1 MSTAIFV
8 CQAGSCRRRGSEA
21 VLLEIEE
28 LAGAVDPNCKVEG
41 SGCLG
46 QCNMAPA
53 AVVIKEQPQEPMPFG
68 GLVRQR
74 RRRRPVKESYFTKLD
89 SVEDSC
95 RVVRSATGIVPPTDD
110 PALQQRLAGVRQI
123 RTRDFAVS
131 VYRWNA
137 ALHATTQL
145 VRSKSSSAKIREE
158 MENFYDLMK
167 KAGYEP
173 EATIPKEMP
182 SSHIFKYSQ
191 WVLEN
196 MTIVS
201 RHSAVFH
208 FRSSDRRRGTPNP
221 RGGGRAVPT
230 PKTWHTTLLA
240 EVGPNT
246 EGPLPWIERDYTPV
260 SGAKQW
266 EQGTCDILIKI
277 YEDGAATSWLH
288 KITSELQNRNRNAIA
303 TEPTI
308 EKSPVKVWLSQPV
321 QTLAVPS
328 LVPGI
333 SFNPASVLLLLAG
346 TGVVALP
353 QIVHHRD
360 PYGKIGISMRRSQQL
375 LIPIDMILS
384 CRRDD
389 VLMVPEI
396 LAYCQ
401 QAHEQQLQQR
411 QQEEGGNRVSN
422 RRNDPK
428 GLRNTTIL
436 LTGTKQATT
445 DIDVPYPFCSDTTT
459 HSLKA
464 LHQLP
469 NARVLE
475 EMRLSPELVQEAV
488 AKMPTPCRIV
498 VSGPSGFNSAARGML
513 LEANVEEEAITIL
526 EA

>member
-1 MSTAIFV
+1 MATAIFV

-21 VLLEIEE
+21 VLVEIEE

-53 AVVIKEQPQEPMPFG
+53 AVVVQEQPQEPMAFG
-68 GLVRQR
+68 GLVRQK
-74 RRRRPVKESYFTKLD
+74 RRRRPTMETYFTNIDSLD
-89 SVEDSC
+89 HSC
-95 RVVRSATGIVPPTDD
+95 RVVRSATGIAPPTDD
-110 PALQQRLAGVRQI
+110 PTLQQRLAGVRHI
-123 RTRDFAVS
+123 RARDFAVS

-137 ALHATTQL
+137 ALQSTTQL
-145 VRSKSSSAKIREE
+145 MRSKVGNSAKIREE
-158 MENFYDLMK
+158 METFYDL
-167 KAGYEP
+167 
-173 EATIPKEMP
+173 
-182 SSHIFKYSQ
+182 

-196 MTIVS
+196 VTIVS
-201 RHSAVFH
+201 KHSAVFH
-208 FRSSDRRRGTPNP
+208 FRSFDRRRGTPNP

-260 SGAKQW
+260 SGARQW

-288 KITSELQNRNRNAIA
+288 KISSDLQNQNRTSTAATTEPA
-303 TEPTI
+303 TENN
-308 EKSPVKVWLSQPV
+308 PVKVWLSQPV

-328 LVPGI
+328 LVPGT

-360 PYGKIGISMRRSQQL
+360 PYGMIGISMRRSQQL
-375 LIPIDMILS
+375 LVPIDMILS

-396 LAYCQ
+396 LDYCQ
-401 QAHEQQLQQR
+401 QAHEQQLQQQR
-411 QQEEGGNRVSN
+411 QQEEGGNRGSN

-436 LTGTKQATT
+436 LTGMNQATT
-445 DIDVPYPFCSDTTT
+445 DTDVPYPFCSDTTT
-459 HSLKA
+459 QKLET
-464 LHQLP
+464 LHKLP

-475 EMRLSPELVQEAV
+475 GTRLSPELVQEAV
-488 AKMPTPCRIV
+488 ANMPTPCRVV

-513 LEANVEEEAITIL
+513 IQANVEEEAITIL